1 MTAKHIK
8 NVGEGVK
15 TSEPLIQGYF
25 QTLIFRTIDESC
37 YKTRGFYNDLAK
49 NEKKLA
55 EGVSALR
62 SSFVST
68 IFANSRRPKSKES
81 HDRQLPYT

>member
-1 MTAKHIK
+1 VTAKHIK

-37 YKTRGFYNDLAK
+37 YKTSGFYNDLAK
-49 NEKKLA
+49 NKK
-55 EGVSALR
+55 
-62 SSFVST
+62 
-68 IFANSRRPKSKES
+68 N
-81 HDRQLPYT
+81 